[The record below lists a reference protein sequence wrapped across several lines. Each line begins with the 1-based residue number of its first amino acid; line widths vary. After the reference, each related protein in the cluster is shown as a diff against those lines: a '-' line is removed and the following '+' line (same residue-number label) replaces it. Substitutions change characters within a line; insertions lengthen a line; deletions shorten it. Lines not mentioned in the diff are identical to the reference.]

1 MGCDEVKAFPIVIFQ
16 KKTARIVPQSFSN
29 TPMIPRFSHSYL
41 PTETAIAALEIKRC
55 FVFSAIGR

>member
-1 MGCDEVKAFPIVIFQ
+1 MLSFQ
-16 KKTARIVPQSFSN
+16 KTARIVPQSFSN

>member
-1 MGCDEVKAFPIVIFQ
+1 MTKSKHFLLLSFQ
-16 KKTARIVPQSFSN
+16 KTARIVPQSFSN